1 MPYIHVTANI
11 PITEEQEKA
20 LAAGAGKAVALLPG
34 KSEQWLMAGCKGGE
48 ALYFQGKDEP
58 AVFIEVRLFGS
69 APDSA
74 YEALTGELTRLAE
87 QTLFIPRNRIYVQY
101 EECRHW
107 GFAGSNF

>member
-20 LAAGAGKAVALLPG
+20 LAAGAGKAV
-34 KSEQWLMAGCKGGE
+34 
-48 ALYFQGKDEP
+48 
-58 AVFIEVRLFGS
+58 
-69 APDSA
+69 DSA